1 MAKKPAIGNLFSK
14 TEQAQPSRGEDKID
28 AKGVGLKLS
37 EWQEIEDRAKA
48 LGMTRHGLA
57 AILLRYG
64 LEHLRSGKIKTK
76 TETQKTTTLDI

>member
-1 MAKKPAIGNLFSK
+1 MAKKPIIGNLFEK
-14 TEQAQPSRGEDKID
+14 TETQRNKKDDIID

-64 LEHLRSGKIKTK
+64 LDQLRTGKIKTK

>member
-1 MAKKPAIGNLFSK
+1 MAKKPALGNLFEK
-14 TEQAQPSRGEDKID
+14 TEATPSRGEDKID

-64 LEHLRSGKIKTK
+64 LDHLRTGKIKTK
-76 TETQKTTTLDI
+76 TETQKTITLDV

>member
-14 TEQAQPSRGEDKID
+14 TESQPSMGDDKID

-64 LEHLRSGKIKTK
+64 LEHLRTGKIKTK
-76 TETQKTTTLDI
+76 TETQKTITLDI

>member
-1 MAKKPAIGNLFSK
+1 MAKKPALGNLFQK
-14 TEQAQPSRGEDKID
+14 TEPKPSEGKDTID

-64 LEHLRSGKIKTK
+64 LDHLRTGKIKTK
-76 TETQKTTTLDI
+76 TETQKTTTLDV

>member
-1 MAKKPAIGNLFSK
+1 MAKKPIIGNLFEK
-14 TEQAQPSRGEDKID
+14 TETQRNKKDDIID

-37 EWQEIEDRAKA
+37 EWQEIENRAKA

-64 LEHLRSGKIKTK
+64 LDQLRTGKIKTK

>member
-1 MAKKPAIGNLFSK
+1 MAKKPAIDDNLFSK
-14 TEQAQPSRGEDKID
+14 TEAQPKKKDDVID

-64 LEHLRSGKIKTK
+64 LDQLRTGKIKTK